1 MSLGHADSEQMYR
14 ILLDHPGGILQEDLM
29 RTVGWTPQRIMQAG
43 NSLLSEQRIELI
55 KSKDGLLFKT
65 ASEAQRKMFGLDQ
78 NHHHIYG
85 LIEDA
90 KDVGIWHKDLKEK
103 SKLQQHVLGPIL
115 KLLESKKLIKNVK
128 SIQFKNRKVYMVYE
142 MVPAKEVSGGT
153 FHKDGALDQDLI
165 TALREHCMTFVNSQ
179 NAAVG
184 LADVHQWV
192 QQSGFSENQRQILSK
207 RITQNGGQLELEQLA
222 DRKRA
227 VITPGTAMHS

>member
-1 MSLGHADSEQMYR
+1 M
-14 ILLDHPGGILQEDLM
+14 I
-29 RTVGWTPQRIMQAG
+29 
-43 NSLLSEQRIELI
+43 
-55 KSKDGLLFKT
+55 
-65 ASEAQRKMFGLDQ
+65 GLDQ

-192 QQSGFSENQRQILSK
+192 QQSGFSENQLAEGDVHDIMNTLVLDHKVMTETR
-207 RITQNGGQLELEQLA
+207 GGKLVYRRSRPRWRPHFMEVAFEYADMNPYVQALVAHRKDLMAGTVCLA
-222 DRKRA
+222 DEN
-227 VITPGTAMHS
+227 VDTPASRGYVQSGPQVGSR

>member
-1 MSLGHADSEQMYR
+1 
-14 ILLDHPGGILQEDLM
+14 M
-29 RTVGWTPQRIMQAG
+29 RTGGWTPQRIMQAG
-43 NSLLSEQRIELI
+43 NSLLSESRIELI

-192 QQSGFSENQRQILSK
+192 QQSGFSENQ
-207 RITQNGGQLELEQLA
+207 LA
-222 DRKRA
+222 EGDVHDIMNTLVLDHKVMTLVERFAIESFSDFSAK
-227 VITPGTAMHS
+227 